1 MSSGMFRPTT
11 QTNLPALARS
21 VELRGPDAGIYPKLL
36 QTEKLDRLAGL
47 AGLAKR
53 LHRALQATPR
63 SEPRPTT
70 QEFRLGWWGSVAGQ
84 CVRHRGLAVVHIAI
98 TIRSLVYIHG
108 SAARRSI
115 AFTHHR
121 ASLVP
126 FVELVS
132 VEAKMAWQR
141 VGMAPSLQWPG

>member
-36 QTEKLDRLAGL
+36 QTEKLDPLSGL

-53 LHRALQATPR
+53 LHRALQATPS

-70 QEFRLGWWGSVAGQ
+70 QEFVLDGGGA
-84 CVRHRGLAVVHIAI
+84 
-98 TIRSLVYIHG
+98 
-108 SAARRSI
+108 
-115 AFTHHR
+115 
-121 ASLVP
+121 
-126 FVELVS
+126 
-132 VEAKMAWQR
+132 
-141 VGMAPSLQWPG
+141 

>member
-21 VELRGPDAGIYPKLL
+21 VELRGPDAGTYPKLL
-36 QTEKLDRLAGL
+36 QAEKLDLL

-53 LHRALQATPR
+53 LHRALQATPS

-70 QEFRLGWWGSVAGQ
+70 QEFRLGWWGSVACQ
-84 CVRHRGLAVVHIAI
+84 CVRHRDLAVLHIEI
-98 TIRSLVYIHG
+98 TIQSLVYIHG

>member
-11 QTNLPALARS
+11 QTNLPTLARS

-36 QTEKLDRLAGL
+36 QLDRW

-53 LHRALQATPR
+53 LHRALQATPS

-84 CVRHRGLAVVHIAI
+84 CVRHRDLAVVHIEI
-98 TIRSLVYIHG
+98 TIQSLVYIHG

-141 VGMAPSLQWPG
+141 VGMAPSLQ